1 MTVTYYKLKHAS
13 DETKQF
19 YIGSTDNIERR
30 IKGHKTNYN
39 TMAQQLKLYNYIKSN
54 GGFDAWTFEILE
66 QEEIGGYEFRRYKKE
81 ASLIKQHDAKLNT
94 TMPAPSYDIDDYRR
108 QICGSCGEEL
118 DITKTCKAALQR
130 HFKLK
135 RCINATPPIILKG
148 KNNTINITITKG
160 KRPII
165 IEGDD
170 NTLNIHYN
178 ID

>member
-1 MTVTYYKLKHAS
+1 
-13 DETKQF
+13 
-19 YIGSTDNIERR
+19 
-30 IKGHKTNYN
+30 
-39 TMAQQLKLYNYIKSN
+39 
-54 GGFDAWTFEILE
+54 
-66 QEEIGGYEFRRYKKE
+66 
-81 ASLIKQHDAKLNT
+81 
-94 TMPAPSYDIDDYRR
+94 MPVPSYDIDDYRR

-118 DITKTCKAALQR
+118 DITKTGKAELQR

-135 RCINATPPIILKG
+135 RCINATPPIIIKG

-160 KRPII
+160 KRPVI